1 MSSEVTRIVLCM
13 LSINVMILSYLT
25 LKITIQQRHTLLLLE
40 DIIKDRK
47 NDKYSETLA
56 DIKNYTGGKRSKNK
70 WVRSENWKSKKES
83 RRK

>member
-1 MSSEVTRIVLCM
+1 MSPEVTRIVLCM

-25 LKITIQQRHTLLLLE
+25 LKITIQQRHTLLLIE

-47 NDKYSETLA
+47 NNKYSETLA
-56 DIKNYTGGKRSKNK
+56 DIKNYTGGKRSENK